1 MASTSGMKSRCRD
14 KVFLIDYPAHQI
26 TGCKLPSNR
35 QVLSTM
41 FYNLRTVK
49 LNVRDSAT
57 TSVDEVFV
65 FWTKAR
71 IPTKQKRNVIVKLE
85 KLYDDWRKMQ
95 KYKDRKTESARNA
108 VKEFTLKLDDLF
120 DIAHQDALAMMT
132 SEEDKE
138 FLLKQRQKGR
148 PGSMLGVDLK
158 LAQAEERL
166 LQKQRKVLEK
176 QLEAGNLGKHL
187 KKNIFLVAKLYKI

>member
-1 MASTSGMKSRCRD
+1 
-14 KVFLIDYPAHQI
+14 
-26 TGCKLPSNR
+26 
-35 QVLSTM
+35 
-41 FYNLRTVK
+41 
-49 LNVRDSAT
+49 
-57 TSVDEVFV
+57 
-65 FWTKAR
+65 
-71 IPTKQKRNVIVKLE
+71 
-85 KLYDDWRKMQ
+85 MQ

-120 DIAHQDALAMMT
+120 DIAHQDALTMMT

-166 LQKQRKVLEK
+166 LQKQRKVLDK

-187 KKNIFLVAKLYKI
+187 KKKNIFLVAKLYKI